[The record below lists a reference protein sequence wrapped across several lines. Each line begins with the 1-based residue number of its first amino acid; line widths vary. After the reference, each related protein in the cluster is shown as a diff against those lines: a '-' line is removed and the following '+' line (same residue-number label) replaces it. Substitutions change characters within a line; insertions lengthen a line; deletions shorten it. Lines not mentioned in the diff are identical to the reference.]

1 MLVPEA
7 SPQHQSFLGR
17 WNLTGTGTDVDH
29 VYWLEIKEEAGGQLS
44 GLFLN
49 RTSSPVQ
56 LASVKVENGELIFQ
70 LRARGDRPA
79 PEFRA
84 KVEGD
89 KLIGHHTERD
99 RTVNWVGVRPPKW
112 LSASPSGQ
120 PRYGTPVALFDGASA
135 ASLDAFRPQHANRPL
150 NWAVEEGVMTNA
162 PPANNLVSKQTFQN
176 FRLQAEYK
184 VSPGSNGG
192 IYLRGR
198 YELQILDDH
207 GKPVEKTGNMAVYGG
222 PRRSSMPA
230 GPQVS
235 GNRST
240 QRSWAIASPRRSTNR
255 RSTPTRKFRRSP
267 AARSTRTSQPRPAP
281 DPGRPQQGLVPQA
294 HGDADQL
301 ESPHAPVARR
311 HRRPDPPRHYRSFV
325 RRVLHRLAL
334 AGRSATSRSS

>member
-1 MLVPEA
+1 MRVLSSVTAALVALVLLPET

-29 VYWLEIKEEAGGQLS
+29 VYWLEIKENPNKEEAGGQLS

-56 LASVKVENGELIFQ
+56 LASVKVESGELIFQ

-112 LSASPSGQ
+112 PSASSSGQ
-120 PRYGTPVALFDGASA
+120 HRYGAPVVLFDGASA
-135 ASLDAFRPQHANRPL
+135 ASLDAFRPQNANRPL

-184 VSPGSNGG
+184 VSQGSNGG

-198 YELQILDDH
+198 YELQVLDDH
-207 GKPVEKTGNMAVYGG
+207 GKPVEKTGNMAVYGWT
-222 PRRSSMPA
+222 PPLVNASRPA
-230 GPQVS
+230 GEWQSLDATIV
-235 GNRST
+235 GNRLT
-240 QRSWAIASPRRSTNR
+240 ATLNGEKVHDNTEIQAITGGALDANESAPGPLLIQGDHSKIWFRKITV
-255 RSTPTRKFRRSP
+255 TPIN
-267 AARSTRTSQPRPAP
+267 
-281 DPGRPQQGLVPQA
+281 
-294 HGDADQL
+294 
-301 ESPHAPVARR
+301 
-311 HRRPDPPRHYRSFV
+311 
-325 RRVLHRLAL
+325 
-334 AGRSATSRSS
+334 